1 MLEAVSPQSR
11 RVPLTL
17 CGSQVCALPL
27 LLFPVKLRECEG
39 RLEGTEGMRPEPD
52 AESHATLYQL
62 FLSRPSRKHGGGGGD
77 DSCFLGFCLDFS
89 LPVGLVTLLAVDGTG
104 SHSSEGML
112 TVSGPQ
118 RTSGP
123 HLERETPIP

>member
-1 MLEAVSPQSR
+1 MQSPMPRCTNSSCQALLES
-11 RVPLTL
+11 
-17 CGSQVCALPL
+17 
-27 LLFPVKLRECEG
+27 
-39 RLEGTEGMRPEPD
+39 M
-52 AESHATLYQL
+52 
-62 FLSRPSRKHGGGGGD
+62 GGGGD